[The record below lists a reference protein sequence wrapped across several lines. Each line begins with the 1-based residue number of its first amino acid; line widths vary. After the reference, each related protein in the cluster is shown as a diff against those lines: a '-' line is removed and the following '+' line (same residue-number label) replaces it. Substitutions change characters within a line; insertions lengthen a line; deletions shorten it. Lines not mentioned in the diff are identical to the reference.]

1 MLGLI
6 ALGEFL
12 GMTLWFSATAVTP
25 TLVSEL
31 ALDADQTAWLT
42 MAVQAGFVCDTLLSA
57 FLNLPDVLNA
67 RYLFLLGVRGRRGG
81 ERRRHL
87 DRRP

>member
-1 MLGLI
+1 
-6 ALGEFL
+6 
-12 GMTLWFSATAVTP
+12 
-25 TLVSEL
+25 
-31 ALDADQTAWLT
+31 
-42 MAVQAGFVCDTLLSA
+42 MAVQAGFVCGTLLSA

-67 RYLFLLGVRGRRGG
+67 RYLFLLGCAVGSGG